1 MPRAA
6 VSVPASRPSTAQE
19 LIYPTHG
26 CRDVLRRHGI
36 KPHDHARDN
45 RRHIKELQQ
54 QVSERKAAE
63 EAEAAKAASKA
74 ARRRAEGAYSAV
86 PSRVAAQLAARP
98 SSAPPSR
105 HRPSPRNFYVGAPLQ
120 PAKQVTRAGRTA
132 AWIEPPL
139 LVPPPPPP
147 AKSLPPPPLL
157 EAAAEVEAAPHP
169 ASPPPTDYIARNI
182 EAAKHASRRRQASA
196 RASDA
201 AARVLFGRPEPAG
214 KLPSY
219 LIDRKLELAQ
229 RAAEK
234 AAAAVS
240 PEVPPHHHLLP
251 REDCERVLADIRAA
265 RAELLEELDTFP
277 FVVDTPTQKARHA
290 QLTRELEQLDAA
302 EAAFSRS
309 KVVVADGPLPSY
321 DRAAAS

>member
-54 QVSERKAAE
+54 QVSERKAAA

-120 PAKQVTRAGRTA
+120 PAKQ
-132 AWIEPPL
+132 
-139 LVPPPPPP
+139 
-147 AKSLPPPPLL
+147 
-157 EAAAEVEAAPHP
+157 
-169 ASPPPTDYIARNI
+169 
-182 EAAKHASRRRQASA
+182 
-196 RASDA
+196 
-201 AARVLFGRPEPAG
+201 PAG

-234 AAAAVS
+234 AAAAMP

-265 RAELLEELDTFP
+265 RAE
-277 FVVDTPTQKARHA
+277 
-290 QLTRELEQLDAA
+290 
-302 EAAFSRS
+302 
-309 KVVVADGPLPSY
+309 VVVADGPLPSY